1 MSEFIGKNHTD
12 LLQWLSQTWLQNGA
26 PICFVEGF
34 PGVGKSS
41 LAIELMKL
49 ADREDRAAVMLPM
62 PDVQANSIDDLLL
75 SLSTELTWAGHDKL
89 ADAVAEG
96 TSLEGALAVVLR
108 RPVLIVVDEFQRAL
122 DPETGQLVEALEKL
136 FINIARRPTI
146 PGRMLFL
153 TNRSIAQEQW
163 SEPYEKRRL
172 STLTEVEAEQLF
184 VRLLHQRNSQMKI
197 SPVECRNAVKCL
209 GQNPR
214 AIQILVENLDRE
226 PLEELI
232 GSTPQDWELRDREV
246 SEYLVYDLERRLLEK
261 TLAQLSPETMTFL
274 QQISV
279 HRKPP
284 KRKAMEHMLPAQ
296 TKSKGK
302 KALKQAFK
310 ERYEELRTRLLIK
323 QQYGWYNLHPVAREI
338 ALQRLRAAPAELRE
352 AHSKAADF
360 FVKPFDTSNQ
370 PGSKL
375 GGFFVEARYHLVRAG
390 RERELGKIAQNFEN
404 HLRAIISL
412 TSIPQQS
419 DELNEAIAV
428 FSGLVE
434 STCSEEFEEYLARLL
449 QTRNREGDLQ
459 RALTHAQRATSIGFH
474 TASWLLRADLER
486 KLHDDLETALATY
499 RAGIGRVLESED
511 VQPLYERCTDL
522 LLQLDRREDAIELLE
537 EGVREIRSEREL
549 AKLYQQGTK
558 LIVQTGD
565 TARAI
570 FWLKAGI
577 DRLTPSRGLTSLYC
591 QCAKLLAQN
600 HQFPDAIKLFK
611 EGIDR
616 IPPEHHLATLYQR
629 YAELL
634 ASAGQVGRAIRLLR
648 DGIHT
653 IPRQNDPLELY
664 EYCATLLVKSGD
676 VEGALD
682 LLREH
687 LQALQPVDNPIS
699 FYYRWGNLLVQ
710 LGAIE
715 GAVQLL
721 REGISSIPASCDPGV
736 LYHRCGQLLVQ
747 LGQVDE
753 AITLLEMGIQ
763 KTPTGG
769 GNIILF
775 EQCGQLFAKTG
786 QTEKALALFKTGIHI
801 FHHDP
806 RAVEVISRYTAQTL
820 EDTNQKDE
828 TVNLLKNM
836 VHKTP
841 DDHSVRI
848 LYLECSSLLSRL
860 NRLDEA
866 IDILKAGIERVPSS
880 FKLHISYSKLLVKSN
895 RIDEAIDILKAGID
909 RVYSNKNQQNFYLH
923 CSILLTKS
931 NRIDEAIDIL
941 KAGIEH
947 IPPTQNLLNIYIRC
961 SSLLEKKNRIDEAID
976 ILKRGIERIPVERA
990 SHTLY
995 IFCSRLL
1002 EKKDRIDEAIDILKI
1017 GIKNIYFKKSQ
1028 KHLLL
1033 KRSILLVQKNI
1044 WDCAQSQ
1051 KVFELRIIVEK
1062 IGRSSRFIQLFILA
1076 KSLLAQMQQ
1085 NWQEAA
1091 EIAQQGALKYPT
1103 YHRLVSQAAFC
1114 WLCSNNL
1121 QAAQKIIQNIQ
1132 ANPGSSPKW
1141 LQAFIALRTGDLELA
1156 QQHLS
1161 TYLNRPVKVAQEL
1174 NEAFLLALWDNSVE
1188 TKDTSNIS
1196 FYFPT
1201 LPPTLTGLAEPVT
1214 RRQYGP
1220 PVLPNEIKMMPNPT
1234 PERDRVFI
1242 SYSHKDDKWL
1252 QALQTHLAPFIR
1264 VKNLQV
1270 WDDTHIPPGAKWK
1283 PEIEMALAA
1292 TKVAVLL
1299 VSPDFLAS
1307 KFINEEE
1314 LPAFLDAAEKEGLK
1328 ILWIPVRPSSYKLTK
1343 INDYQSVYKPNRPLS
1358 RLTEDEQEE
1367 AWVEICDKIQA
1378 TYES

>member
-12 LLQWLSQTWLQNGA
+12 LLQWLSQTWLHQGS

-41 LAIELMKL
+41 LARELMKL
-49 ADREDRAAVMLPM
+49 DDRAGGAAVMVEM
-62 PDVQANSIDDLLL
+62 SGTQANSIEDLLL

-96 TSLEGALAVVLR
+96 KSLEGALAVILR
-108 RPVLIVVDEFQRAL
+108 RPILIVVDEFQQAF
-122 DPETGQLVEALEKL
+122 DSETGQLVEALEKL
-136 FINIARRPTI
+136 FLNIARRPMI

-172 STLTEVEAEQLF
+172 PALTEAEAEQLF
-184 VRLLHQRNSQMKI
+184 LRLLHQRNPEMKI

-214 AIQILVENLDRE
+214 AIHILVENLDRE

-261 TLAQLSPETMTFL
+261 TLAQLSPEAMTFL

-284 KRKAMEHMLPAQ
+284 KRKAMEQLMLPSQA
-296 TKSKGK
+296 KSKGK

-310 ERYEELRTRLLIK
+310 ERFGELRTRLLMK
-323 QQYGWYNLHPVAREI
+323 QQNGWYNLHPVAREI
-338 ALQRLRAAPAELRE
+338 ALQRLRAIPTELRD

-370 PGSKL
+370 QGSKL

-404 HLRAIISL
+404 HLRATISL
-412 TSIPQQS
+412 TSIPQQI

-459 RALTHAQRATSIGFH
+459 RALTHAQRATSIGCH
-474 TASWLLRADLER
+474 TASWLLRADLEL
-486 KLHDDLETALATY
+486 KLYDDLEMALATC
-499 RAGIGRVLESED
+499 RRGIDRVLERED
-511 VQPLYERCTDL
+511 VRPLYERCTDL

-537 EGVREIRSEREL
+537 EGVRKIRSEGEL
-549 AKLYQQGTK
+549 ANLYQRGK
-558 LIVQTGD
+558 ELIAQTGD

-570 FWLKAGI
+570 SWLKAGI
-577 DRLTPSRGLTSLYC
+577 DRLTPSRSMTLLYC
-591 QCAKLLAQN
+591 QCAELLAQN
-600 HQFPDAIKLFK
+600 DRFPDAIELLKQ
-611 EGIDR
+611 GIDR
-616 IPPEHHLATLYQR
+616 IPPEHNLAALYR
-629 YAELL
+629 TYAELL
-634 ASAGQVGRAIRLLR
+634 ANAGQVGSAIRLLR
-648 DGIHT
+648 DGIHS

-664 EYCATLLVKSGD
+664 EYCATLLVESGNI
-676 VEGALD
+676 EGALD
-682 LLREH
+682 LLRDH
-687 LQALQPVDNPIS
+687 LQALRPVDDPIS
-699 FYYRWGNLLVQ
+699 FYDRWGNLLVR

-715 GAVQLL
+715 EAVTLF
-721 REGISSIPASCDPGV
+721 REGIASIPASCGPV
-736 LYHRCGQLLVQ
+736 ALYQHCCECLVQ
-747 LGQVDE
+747 LKRVDE
-753 AITLLEMGIQ
+753 AISLLEAGIQ
-763 KTPTGG
+763 KIPAHLSHST
-769 GNIILF
+769 LF
-775 EQCGQLFAKTG
+775 EQCGLLLAKTG
-786 QTEKALALFKTGIHI
+786 QTEKAVALFNAGIKT
-801 FHHDP
+801 FHHNP
-806 RAVEVISRYTAQTL
+806 TACEVLYRHAARTL
-820 EDTNQKDE
+820 EQVDRTDE
-828 TVNLLKNM
+828 AVNLLKDGIRAI
-836 VHKTP
+836 P
-841 DDHSVRI
+841 YDHGCRI
-848 LYLECSSLLSRL
+848 LYLECGALLSRL
-860 NRLDEA
+860 NRMDEA
-866 IDILKAGIERVPSS
+866 IDLLQKGIERIPPDKDVQSLYTACSS
-880 FKLHISYSKLLVKSN
+880 LLGKSGQ
-895 RIDEAIDILKAGID
+895 IDEAIALLQTGIERIPPD
-909 RVYSNKNQQNFYLH
+909 KNAAELYTA
-923 CSILLTKS
+923 CGSLLEK
-931 NRIDEAIDIL
+931 NGQINEAIAL
-941 KAGIEH
+941 LQKGIER
-947 IPPTQNLLNIYIRC
+947 IPPDKDVQSLYTSCGNLLEKNGQINEGITLLQTGIERIPADKDVRTLYTAC
-961 SSLLEKKNRIDEAID
+961 SSLLEKNSQIDEAITL
-976 ILKRGIERIPVERA
+976 LKQGIERIPIQENNRYKLVEQA
-990 SHTLY
+990 MLY
-995 IFCSRLL
+995 CL
-1002 EKKDRIDEAIDILKI
+1002 
-1017 GIKNIYFKKSQ
+1017 
-1028 KHLLL
+1028 
-1033 KRSILLVQKNI
+1033 
-1044 WDCAQSQ
+1044 QSQ
-1051 KVFELRIIVEK
+1051 NQSDLHK
-1062 IGRSSRFIQLFILA
+1062 ICAGSGKSLLSPQCLSLG

-1091 EIAQQGALKYPT
+1091 EIARQEALKYPK
-1103 YHRLVSQAAFC
+1103 YNRLVAQAAFC

-1121 QAAQKIIQNIQ
+1121 QAAQQTIQNIQ

-1141 LQAFIALRTGDLELA
+1141 LQAFIALRAGDRELA
-1156 QQHLS
+1156 QKCLS
-1161 TYLNRPVKVAQEL
+1161 AYLNRPVQVPQEL

-1188 TKDTSNIS
+1188 TEDTSNLS

-1201 LPPTLTGLAEPVT
+1201 LPPTLTGLAEPIT
-1214 RRQYGP
+1214 RQQYGP

-1234 PERDRVFI
+1234 PQRDRVFI

-1264 VKNLQV
+1264 VKNLLV
-1270 WDDTHIPPGAKWK
+1270 WDDTQIPPGAKWK

-1299 VSPDFLAS
+1299 VSRDFLAS

-1328 ILWIPVRPSSYKLTK
+1328 ILWIPVRSSNYKITK
-1343 INDYQSVYKPNRPLS
+1343 INDYQSVYNPDRPLA
-1358 RLTEDEQEE
+1358 RLTEDEQDE

-1378 TYES
+1378 AYES